1 MKQTRSSANNPPA
14 TKTRL
19 VKINQQLTNL
29 DKEINEIKEE
39 LNVSRSL
46 SSDDLIRDVVSSSSQ
61 KHCQKLYEKSVEVMN
76 RRAECHI
83 NEYEDDIPVPQYRCN
98 IHIKGYRPPSE
109 RIFDINEKKI
119 SLMNQLREER
129 EREINE
135 HCTFRPEINQR
146 SKDIKYDP
154 SHLIKPRK
162 LQQPKKNGQAKGEAS
177 KKNNIAIYERQIQKQ
192 LYVQPEKE
200 NGNVITPRS
209 EKQMIDRLTKHKE
222 TSPPAIEDNNNN
234 IPKKFATKQGLNR
247 LVAQSI
253 KKDVCEDNENEK
265 KPKSLM
271 NKKSKEITKNKK
283 VDLFEE
289 YLTAKERIRQRNEEV
304 MEWRQ
309 LNEEK
314 ENENIEPKKYP
325 KIDITKNPKV
335 AGMDDFIERMKS
347 RPLPKEEDPS
357 PGPIPPIIPNRP
369 FNFELREKMKKPH
382 ASKEVDEILNDIN
395 ELLRNM

>member
-1 MKQTRSSANNPPA
+1 
-14 TKTRL
+14 
-19 VKINQQLTNL
+19 
-29 DKEINEIKEE
+29 
-39 LNVSRSL
+39 
-46 SSDDLIRDVVSSSSQ
+46 
-61 KHCQKLYEKSVEVMN
+61 
-76 RRAECHI
+76 
-83 NEYEDDIPVPQYRCN
+83 
-98 IHIKGYRPPSE
+98 
-109 RIFDINEKKI
+109 
-119 SLMNQLREER
+119 
-129 EREINE
+129 
-135 HCTFRPEINQR
+135 
-146 SKDIKYDP
+146 
-154 SHLIKPRK
+154 
-162 LQQPKKNGQAKGEAS
+162 
-177 KKNNIAIYERQIQKQ
+177 
-192 LYVQPEKE
+192 
-200 NGNVITPRS
+200 
-209 EKQMIDRLTKHKE
+209 
-222 TSPPAIEDNNNN
+222 
-234 IPKKFATKQGLNR
+234 
-247 LVAQSI
+247 
-253 KKDVCEDNENEK
+253 
-265 KPKSLM
+265 M